1 MEGSSDMADGEA
13 VVRPLSTPLHV
24 TDHCKNRVT
33 SPLVHEF
40 VQLNITAIVIADC
53 KIFAGNTHVASQGK
67 EKSSI
72 VMFQ

>member
-1 MEGSSDMADGEA
+1 MADGEA

-33 SPLVHEF
+33 SPLPVYEF
-40 VQLNITAIVIADC
+40 VQLNITDIVIADC
-53 KIFAGNTHVASQGK
+53 KISAGNTHVASEEK